1 MFSKVHSGS
10 SMKSILFGRQCR
22 IRLEEGQLET
32 LVARGYIKE
41 GGEEA
46 VICSLKCSF
55 NFFMSFSP
63 QSLGY
68 IS

>member
-1 MFSKVHSGS
+1 MFPKVHSGT
-10 SMKSILFGRQCR
+10 SMKGVLFGRQNR

-32 LVARGYIKE
+32 LVARGNIKE

-55 NFFMSFSP
+55 NFFESFSP
-63 QSLGY
+63 QSFGY